1 MPEQRIVVTIDDSG
15 KINAETEGIK
25 GEVCVDELQKLL
37 GEIADLESFS
47 KTDEYYQEIDQSVS
61 GTATIRQGYR

>member
-15 KINAETEGIK
+15 KISAETAGIK

-37 GEIADLESFS
+37 GEIADLESIS
-47 KTDEYYQEIDQSVS
+47 KTDEYCQQIEHTVNMMLQ
-61 GTATIRQGYR
+61 ARRRQ

>member
-15 KINAETEGIK
+15 KISAETAGIK

-37 GEIADLESFS
+37 GEIADLESLS
-47 KTDEYYQEIDQSVS
+47 KTDEYYQPIEHSVNM
-61 GTATIRQGYR
+61 TQQVRR